1 MYACT
6 YFLVKGKINVQ
17 YVQCVL
23 ENETLLTAGSE
34 EFIESMQ
41 LM

>member
-6 YFLVKGKINVQ
+6 YYLVKGKINVQ

-23 ENETLLTAGSE
+23 LTTGSE
-34 EFIESMQ
+34 EFIESIQRM
-41 LM
+41 

>member
-17 YVQCVL
+17 YVLCVL
-23 ENETLLTAGSE
+23 EKETLLTAGSE